1 VSTEHEHT
9 EGAIPVPVRDL
20 PLRDNGQPWYR
31 TLDDAVDAW
40 AHKNDLHG
48 EQELPRIYVYLHSHI
63 GGWSVE

>member
-9 EGAIPVPVRDL
+9 DRAFPVPVAGL
-20 PLRDNGQPWYR
+20 PRRENGEPWYR

-40 AHKNDLHG
+40 AHNNDLHG
-48 EQELPRIYVYLHSHI
+48 EQKLPQIYVYLHSHI